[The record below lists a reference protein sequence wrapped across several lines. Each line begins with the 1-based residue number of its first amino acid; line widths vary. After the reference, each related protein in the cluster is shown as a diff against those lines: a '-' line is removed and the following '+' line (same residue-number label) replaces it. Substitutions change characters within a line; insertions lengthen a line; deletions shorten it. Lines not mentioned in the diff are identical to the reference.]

1 MRCIS
6 PEGITPCIS
15 LHVMAFSLVETDATC
30 QLLVEFL
37 GSISNARLFACCR
50 QLCKLKLLR
59 QAWHPLLRLTGWDV
73 IPESFCILGRYMSMS
88 LAACK
93 LGQWR
98 LLDGVESVADCS
110 LSTILADL
118 CTQASLIR
126 AGFDVQAG
134 DVYAAL
140 EPASCFL
147 VLCHES
153 RFGDPPSFR
162 AIDDDDADD
171 NGVDYYPST
180 IDRDIAVAFGKSLGI
195 ASFSDWGTQI
205 DTDILCFNGCNWRT
219 SLRVCFDVR
228 GYSFIFES
236 THDFITEWDRDDHC
250 IKSEWAHACG
260 KISVLAGG
268 GDASLLDVSLLGRP
282 FAAENRP
289 FLAWHGRIRN
299 AIIGDLRSYKEICPW
314 HYLGAASSDHMPF
327 EIMRPRDFKQLS
339 QQMSDDVRVPLD
351 ALDKFVIAGFAGQL
365 GMSGGP
371 CSPTM
376 RYYGDILFYLA
387 KSLGV
392 DDIPSL
398 IPSWQQS
405 WDAN

>member
-1 MRCIS
+1 
-6 PEGITPCIS
+6 
-15 LHVMAFSLVETDATC
+15 MAFSLVETDATC
-30 QLLVEFL
+30 QLLVKFL
-37 GSISNARLFACCR
+37 GSISIARLFACCR
-50 QLCKLKLLR
+50 QLCNLKFLW

-98 LLDGVESVADCS
+98 LLHGDESVADCS

-134 DVYAAL
+134 DVFDVPAGDVYAAH

-147 VLCHES
+147 VVTYRYLV
-153 RFGDPPSFR
+153 GDPPSLR
-162 AIDDDDADD
+162 AVDDDSDDDAT
-171 NGVDYYPST
+171 GYYDLW
-180 IDRDIAVAFGKSLGI
+180 IHDIAVAFGKSLGI
-195 ASFSDWGTQI
+195 ASLSDWGTQI
-205 DTDILCFNGCNWRT
+205 DKYILGFASCSWRND
-219 SLRVCFDVR
+219 LVVCFDVR
-228 GYSFIFES
+228 GYSFLFES
-236 THDFITEWDRDDHC
+236 THWFINEFHRPDLRIT
-250 IKSEWAHACG
+250 SEWAFAFG
-260 KISVLAGG
+260 QISVLAGG
-268 GDASLLDVSLLGRP
+268 GAVWP
-282 FAAENRP
+282 FAAGTRP
-289 FLAWHGRIRN
+289 FLSWHGRIRS

-314 HYLGAASSDHMPF
+314 HYLDAASSNHNHMPF
-327 EIMRPRDFKQLS
+327 QIERPRDFKQLS

-405 WDAN
+405 RDANWDT